1 MPFFDVVAGV
11 VWCGGGGGAAFD
23 WAARLRGRRETSGV
37 GCGAAPK
44 QRKKRPSS
52 SIASLR
58 EPSTTKLPPAK
69 NHRKDQNEDNIRF
82 RVRLFLTGFLI
93 RLEEIKLFF

>member
-1 MPFFDVVAGV
+1 MPFFDVVAAV

-44 QRKKRPSS
+44 QRKKD
-52 SIASLR
+52 
-58 EPSTTKLPPAK
+58 PAPA
-69 NHRKDQNEDNIRF
+69 
-82 RVRLFLTGFLI
+82 
-93 RLEEIKLFF
+93 